1 MSNVVVSSDASRS
14 ASDGRAESAALCE
27 RADRVG
33 CFLTHGQTGSTT
45 PRCLCMPFDARCWQP
60 VSQRSDPGRV
70 VNSIIQGPAMLG
82 FPPEALHPNFAIRRS
97 HRFGQSSQ
105 ASQDPGEFQGPH
117 CFPSVPSNPCVVHA
131 PASTEPD
138 SSLPLFLHPQL
149 VQEVGCDRNP
159 KH

>member
-1 MSNVVVSSDASRS
+1 MSNVVAGSHASHS
-14 ASDGRAESAALCE
+14 TSDGRAGSAVLCE

-60 VSQRSDPGRV
+60 VSRRSDP
-70 VNSIIQGPAMLG
+70 GPAMLG

-105 ASQDPGEFQGPH
+105 ASQDPGD
-117 CFPSVPSNPCVVHA
+117 VPSNPCVVHA
-131 PASTEPD
+131 PAATEPD
-138 SSLPLFLHPQL
+138 SSLPLFSHTHTSTCSGGGMRS
-149 VQEVGCDRNP
+149 ES
-159 KH
+159 